1 MKKKTKVDVRFLVT
15 LAMLTAILLIMVMT
29 PLGTL
34 PIGPLSVSF
43 VMIPVAIA
51 AIMLGPVGGMIMGGI
66 FGIASYLQCY
76 GIGIPS
82 GMGAVL
88 VEISP
93 FMAFIQRFLPRMLAG
108 LLCGFVYSGVKK
120 WVNPTVAGY
129 LTGLC
134 AALFNTVFFMSA
146 LVLCFGSTQ
155 YIQDLIGGRNVIVF
169 ICAFVGIQAVVE
181 MIADTIIVGGI
192 NQVMSKIGRN

>member
-15 LAMLTAILLIMVMT
+15 LAMLTAILLVMVMT

-43 VMIPVAIA
+43 VMIPVAIGG
-51 AIMLGPVGGMIMGGI
+51 ILLGPVGGVIMGGI
-66 FGIASYLQCY
+66 FGIASYLQCF

-82 GMGAVL
+82 GMGAIL
-88 VEISP
+88 LEISP
-93 FMAFIQRFLPRMLAG
+93 FMAFVQRFVPRVMAG

-120 WVNPTVAGY
+120 CSNATLAGY
-129 LTGLC
+129 LTGFC
-134 AALFNTVFFMSA
+134 AALFNTILFMLS
-146 LVLCFGSTQ
+146 LVLLFGSTD
-155 YIQDLIGGRNVIVF
+155 YIQGLMGGRNVVVF

-181 MIADTIIVGGI
+181 MIADTIIVGAI
-192 NQVMSKIGRN
+192 SQVMSKIWRK